1 MRLNIEVSGP
11 RWFSENIAYG
21 HYVFNIKSFRSGP
34 SQGFQLNSNIQEVVE
49 VERRYS
55 DFDLFRMG
63 ICCEYPGFFIPKLPP
78 KETFMSLNKE
88 DSDSIKKR
96 KIGIKQFL
104 LAFAEHPQLSSEE
117 NSTFTDFLNVRS
129 AHKFTEF
136 KALTSKM
143 VENYKFISDYTN
155 QHTLSR
161 SSNQI
166 AKVFSK
172 VTTSVSNVIFG
183 EDDSTSQINPTLY
196 GPFALAQKEEVN
208 DFVAFEKYLA
218 TLHTLQSDVLG
229 EIQKFQLTISQQA
242 SNFERLSENF
252 TTFKRM
258 KGQGNMAQSPNQLHA
273 GQNIR
278 NEINFEELSI
288 EKGASFNNLVEE
300 VTQTFTTMRDI
311 KRKEALQELDKLAQ
325 TAESFK
331 LLTEAAY
338 EAVQRYKALINKK
351 YELQFQIQQMRN
363 NSMQR
368 AQNDQELEQTE
379 QIKIR
384 VTQMAV

>member
-1 MRLNIEVSGP
+1 
-11 RWFSENIAYG
+11 
-21 HYVFNIKSFRSGP
+21 
-34 SQGFQLNSNIQEVVE
+34 
-49 VERRYS
+49 
-55 DFDLFRMG
+55 
-63 ICCEYPGFFIPKLPP
+63 
-78 KETFMSLNKE
+78 
-88 DSDSIKKR
+88 
-96 KIGIKQFL
+96 
-104 LAFAEHPQLSSEE
+104 
-117 NSTFTDFLNVRS
+117 
-129 AHKFTEF
+129 
-136 KALTSKM
+136 
-143 VENYKFISDYTN
+143 
-155 QHTLSR
+155 
-161 SSNQI
+161 
-166 AKVFSK
+166 
-172 VTTSVSNVIFG
+172 
-183 EDDSTSQINPTLY
+183 
-196 GPFALAQKEEVN
+196 
-208 DFVAFEKYLA
+208 
-218 TLHTLQSDVLG
+218 
-229 EIQKFQLTISQQA
+229 
-242 SNFERLSENF
+242 
-252 TTFKRM
+252 
-258 KGQGNMAQSPNQLHA
+258 MAQSPNQLHA

-384 VTQMAV
+384 VTQMAVQAKEQITVEIKRFKQQKSQSTQKLISEFTQIMRESADLVQ